1 MRARLRRH
9 KKRSARN
16 LRHNLKLRERK
27 STIALT
33 EKLREA
39 GEIFAQCKPALLQRY
54 SCMKNEED
62 EPLCHGTDC
71 PCQSL
76 KGKSTLSGVQKPTVC
91 GIEVNRELLQ
101 PGRKAF
107 KPAIVAQSSIPVAL
121 YYVAYAGLLHA
132 LFFCAQYVPEI
143 SALVEWQGS
152 ALVSLLS
159 VIVMIAGTRLYNGSM
174 IAAAL
179 VVAWQCV
186 GLASPT
192 VGGPVYW
199 LDLLIPS
206 IVRQALLAVVVT
218 VLSLAVLQKRAK
230 QSLKAT
236 TRATRS
242 TVR

>member
-1 MRARLRRH
+1 MHSL
-9 KKRSARN
+9 
-16 LRHNLKLRERK
+16 
-27 STIALT
+27 
-33 EKLREA
+33 EKLKEA

-54 SCMKNEED
+54 SCKKNEEG

-91 GIEVNRELLQ
+91 GVEVNRELLQ

-107 KPAIVAQSSIPVAL
+107 RPAIVAQSSIPVVL

-132 LFFCAQYVPEI
+132 LFFCAQYVPEV

-179 VVAWQCV
+179 MVAWQCV

-192 VGGPVYW
+192 VGGPIYW

-206 IVRQALLAVVVT
+206 SSETSPIYSSSDGPFTSSTAEDSQTVT
-218 VLSLAVLQKRAK
+218 EGDH
-230 QSLKAT
+230 
-236 TRATRS
+236 
-242 TVR
+242 